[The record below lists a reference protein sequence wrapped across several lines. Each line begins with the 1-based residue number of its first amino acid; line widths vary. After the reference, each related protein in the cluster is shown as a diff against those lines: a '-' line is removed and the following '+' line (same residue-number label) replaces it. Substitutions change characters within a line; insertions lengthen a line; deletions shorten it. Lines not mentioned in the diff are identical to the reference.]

1 MVDVSAHGNARNVD
15 DELERLECKREAIML
30 NRPNSG
36 GRIFNHLVLIVA
48 FCLALQ
54 VPVQAHNGPP
64 FPIVENKKVGPFV
77 ISLWTHP
84 DLGTGTFF
92 VIVDPAPGAM
102 VPSDLKVQ
110 IAVQPESGRLPEAVY
125 DTWRDAVRDHVQ
137 YDNNQVEFDKQE
149 FWRVHLILRS
159 SMGGGELFTRVE
171 PTPTGLGKWDLLF
184 YALPFLFAAF
194 MWYRGI
200 SRRRKHM
207 KKRAGS
213 VSQTTRNLAP
223 SGPERAAEQGNS

>member
-1 MVDVSAHGNARNVD
+1 
-15 DELERLECKREAIML
+15 ML

-36 GRIFNHLVLIVA
+36 GRIFNHLVLVVT
-48 FCLALQ
+48 FCLALH

-64 FPIVENKKVGPFV
+64 FPIVENKRVGPFV

-92 VIVDPAPGAM
+92 VIVDPVPGGR

-149 FWRVHLILRS
+149 FWRVRLILLS
-159 SMGGGELFTRVE
+159 STGGGELFSRVE

-200 SRRRKHM
+200 SRRRKHI
-207 KKRAGS
+207 KKKAGGVTATS
-213 VSQTTRNLAP
+213 RRLA
-223 SGPERAAEQGNS
+223 SADTEGATD

>member
-1 MVDVSAHGNARNVD
+1 MGN
-15 DELERLECKREAIML
+15 L
-30 NRPNSG
+30 PNSDR
-36 GRIFNHLVLIVA
+36 RIGQWVLVAA
-48 FCLALQ
+48 FCLAMG
-54 VPVQAHNGPP
+54 VPAKAHNGPP
-64 FPIVENKKVGPFV
+64 FPIVENRKTGPFV

-92 VIVDPAPGAM
+92 VIVDPVPGGT
-102 VPSDLKVQ
+102 VPNDLKVQ

-125 DTWRDAVRDHVQ
+125 DTWRDAVRDQVQ

-149 FWRVHLILRS
+149 FWRVRLILQS
-159 SMGGGELFTRVE
+159 SMGGGEVFSRVE
-171 PTPTGLGKWDLLF
+171 PTPTGLGRWDLLF

-207 KKRAGS
+207 KKKAGG
-213 VSQTTRNLAP
+213 VPATTRRLARAET
-223 SGPERAAEQGNS
+223 ERAAGQANS